1 MQTRLHSDSL
11 SYASL
16 VKSIELYITRF
27 VVLLQTKTLE
37 KKIYVVERLIEIVP
51 LKKIGS
57 CF

>member
-51 LKKIGS
+51 LKK
-57 CF
+57 